1 MLLESEEIIMKL
13 KVNKEVCIGCG
24 MCASTCDKVFDFD
37 DDGLAKVIVSEVPS
51 SLEETANE
59 AKDNCPVGAIEEDK

>member
-1 MLLESEEIIMKL
+1 MLLESEENIMKL

-37 DDGLAKVIVSEVPS
+37 DDGLAKVIVPGVPAE
-51 SLEETANE
+51 LEETANT